1 MATTQTLKI
10 ERNGKIKLPKTLM
23 EKYDFKPF
31 EEIKLMSE
39 KNGLR
44 IEKISTKDPY
54 DEFLKL
60 LEDGLKG
67 VSWEEIEN
75 EREDRCI

>member
-23 EKYDFKPF
+23 EKYDFKPL
-31 EEIKLMSE
+31 EEIKVMLE

-44 IEKISTKDPY
+44 IEKISNEDPY
-54 DEFLKL
+54 DEFLRL